1 MINFATNSLFI
12 ICFDTLKHY
21 FTVDLVAALG
31 GIPGA
36 FFLPFRHLPDKPAK
50 REVQVGGLSLTQ
62 PVKRVT
68 DISIIIYPLNP

>member
-36 FFLPFRHLPDKPAK
+36 FFLLLYPYQYPIF
-50 REVQVGGLSLTQ
+50 S
-62 PVKRVT
+62 
-68 DISIIIYPLNP
+68 PLNP

>member
-1 MINFATNSLFI
+1 MTTFATDSLFI

-36 FFLPFRHLPDKPAK
+36 FFLPFLAPLPDFLYLRK
-50 REVQVGGLSLTQ
+50 
-62 PVKRVT
+62 
-68 DISIIIYPLNP
+68 NF